1 MILYTKDDFEIV
13 TSFSDISIQKTSR
26 KSNLL
31 TKASESSINSIVITD
46 KMANVQW
53 ANPAFEDLTG
63 FKIDEI
69 IGKIQDILYLQKTI
83 KRVLC
88 KYVENYFK
96 QKTWKGEII
105 IKKRW
110 LFVQ

>member
-1 MILYTKDDFEIV
+1 M
-13 TSFSDISIQKTSR
+13 
-26 KSNLL
+26 
-31 TKASESSINSIVITD
+31 ESSINSIVITD

-69 IGKIQDILYLQKTI
+69 IGKNPRYFISSKKQSKEFYANMWKTI
-83 KRVLC
+83 LSK
-88 KYVENYFK
+88 KP
-96 QKTWKGEII
+96 WKGEII
-105 IKKRW
+105 NKKKRW